1 MKKNI
6 LNEVNKIR
14 EMMGLINEQKTGC
27 IEGDCENGTGT
38 YVWSSI
44 NGERG
49 GEYKGQWREGM
60 KEGRGIYKFYG
71 DFGFGT
77 GVYEGEFVE
86 DYPEGQG
93 KFSWKNGDDSIPYN
107 YTKDEW
113 NEFGEYGRIEFVG
126 EMMRY
131 GYISEGTMKYENGD
145 VYTGNFDGYM
155 GDTIAVKDGKGTM
168 KYANGDEYK
177 GEWVHSVKHGEGVL
191 TCVDGT
197 KHEQTWEE
205 GKLISGGS
213 CDENSNNN
221 TGSQGD
227 NASTAAEFPENW
239 KEGINNKGW
248 VLMKGSH
255 GYEGKIPDTKKAIKF
270 IQTKVGLS
278 GDDVDGLYGSN
289 TAKKVWNYQ
298 ENNELKPDGKVGKNT
313 LAKML
318 S

>member
-14 EMMGLINEQKTGC
+14 EMMGLINEQETGC

-38 YVWSSI
+38 YLWDRDI
-44 NGERG
+44 FF
-49 GEYKGQWREGM
+49 EGD
-60 KEGRGIYKFYG
+60 GIRK
-71 DFGFGT
+71 
-77 GVYEGEFVE
+77 YEGEWR
-86 DYPEGQG
+86 DGRRQG
-93 KFSWKNGDDSIPYN
+93 FGKMEFENGDRFEGLWMPDSRYDN
-107 YTKDEW
+107 ESSMVKGTYT
-113 NEFGEYGRIEFVG
+113 FA
-126 EMMRY
+126 
-131 GYISEGTMKYENGD
+131 NGD
-145 VYTGNFDGYM
+145 VYKGEWEGSTINGTGTYTYVNGDKYEGPWKGGRPNGNGTYTWEDGSKYEGGFHWM
-155 GDTIAVKDGKGTM
+155 YGNSVHGSGGGKHGKGT
-168 KYANGDEYK
+168 
-177 GEWVHSVKHGEGVL
+177 L

-197 KHEQTWEE
+197 KHEQEWKE

-227 NASTAAEFPENW
+227 NTFPENW

-255 GYEGKIPDTKKAIKF
+255 GHEGKIPDTKKAIEF
-270 IQTKVGLS
+270 IQAKVGLS

-289 TAKKVWNYQ
+289 TVKKVWNYQ
-298 ENNELKPDGKVGKNT
+298 ENNGLKPDGKVGKNT

>member
-14 EMMGLINEQKTGC
+14 EMMGLINEQETGC

-38 YVWSSI
+38 YVWSSDDR
-44 NGERG
+44 ERG
-49 GEYKGQWREGM
+49 YEYKGQWSEGM

-71 DFGFGT
+71 DWSFGT
-77 GVYEGEFVE
+77 GVYEGEFAQ
-86 DYPEGQG
+86 DKPEGQG
-93 KFSWKNGDDSIPYN
+93 KISWKNGDDSRAVLYPE
-107 YTKDEW
+107 DEW
-113 NEFGEYGRIEFVG
+113 NKTGESGRIEFVG
-126 EMMRY
+126 RM
-131 GYISEGTMKYENGD
+131 GSGGIFSGTMKYENGD
-145 VYTGNFDGYM
+145 VYTGGFDGLW
-155 GDTIAVKDGKGTM
+155 GDDIWVKDDDGTM

-177 GEWVHSVKHGEGVL
+177 GWWVKGVKWGKGIL
-191 TCVDGT
+191 TCADGT
-197 KHEQTWEE
+197 EHKQTWEE
-205 GKLISGGS
+205 GKLISGGT

-227 NASTAAEFPENW
+227 NTFPENW

-255 GYEGKIPDTKKAIKF
+255 GHEGKIPDTKKAIEF

-298 ENNELKPDGKVGKNT
+298 ENNGLKPDGKVGKNT

>member
-14 EMMGLINEQKTGC
+14 EMMGLINEQNEQETGC
-27 IEGDCENGTGT
+27 IDGNCVNGTGT
-38 YVWSSI
+38 YVWRSDD
-44 NGERG
+44 GESG
-49 GEYKGQWREGM
+49 YEYNGQWSEGM

-71 DFGFGT
+71 DSRLGT
-77 GVYEGEFVE
+77 GVYEGEFVQ
-86 DYPEGQG
+86 DKPKGQG
-93 KFSWKNGDDSIPYN
+93 KVSWKNGDDSKPYFWSE
-107 YTKDEW
+107 DEW
-113 NEFGEYGRIEFVG
+113 NKTGESGRIEFVG
-126 EMMRY
+126 EMLD
-131 GYISEGTMKYENGD
+131 GGIFSGTMKYENGD
-145 VYTGNFDGYM
+145 VYTGVFDSYAGE
-155 GDTIAVKDGKGTM
+155 GVEAKEDHEGTM

-177 GEWVHSVKHGEGVL
+177 GYWVLGVKWGKGIL
-191 TCVDGT
+191 TCADGT
-197 KHEQTWEE
+197 KHEQEWEK
-205 GKLISGGS
+205 GKLISGDS
-213 CDENSNNN
+213 CNENSNNN

-227 NASTAAEFPENW
+227 NTFPENW

-248 VLMKGSH
+248 VIMKGSH
-255 GYEGKIPDTKKAIKF
+255 GYEGKIPDTKKAIEF

-298 ENNELKPDGKVGKNT
+298 ENNGLKPDGKVGKNT